1 MFSKGVTVIFVTHDT
16 NAIKSLCNRTL
27 YINKGEFVCYGP
39 SEEVVDLYSKVTRE
53 EMIEHSKRN
62 DGTPI
67 SPVKEISYFNTTNQ
81 TFKENEE
88 FNKRVAYFR
97 QGTGMLYSPKL
108 RLLIMME
115 NL

>member
-1 MFSKGVTVIFVTHDT
+1 MKELFSKGVTVIFVTHDT

-67 SPVKEISYFNTTNQ
+67 SPVKKYLILIPQ
-81 TFKENEE
+81 I
-88 FNKRVAYFR
+88 
-97 QGTGMLYSPKL
+97 KL
-108 RLLIMME
+108 LKKMRNLIRELLIFDKAQGCYTHR
-115 NL
+115 N